1 MAYSKKPS
9 KKVKDAEELI
19 LAKQQW
25 DCYTRA
31 RDSGHD
37 DYVHMAKKCDMYYR
51 GDQWDESVSYTH
63 LTLPT
68 KA

>member
-1 MAYSKKPS
+1 MRNMAYSKKPS

-37 DYVHMAKKCDMYYR
+37 DYVHMAK
-51 GDQWDESVSYTH
+51 
-63 LTLPT
+63 
-68 KA
+68 